1 MIKKIIV
8 LSLFLFLCLG
18 FFSVDSVLAGG
29 DEEVVLTVSLDN
41 PIQPQSIPVLIGYI
55 INAVL
60 GIVGSVAL
68 IMFVYGGIV
77 WMTAGGNE
85 QSITKGRNILMWAA
99 VGIVVIFSSYAL
111 VRFVIGAITE

>member
-1 MIKKIIV
+1 MIKKIIAFFSFV
-8 LSLFLFLCLG
+8 LIFLG
-18 FFSVDSVLAGG
+18 FFSVNSVLAV
-29 DEEVVLTVSLDN
+29 ETVNLTN
-41 PIQPQSIPVLIGYI
+41 PIQPQSIPALIGVI

-60 GIVGSVAL
+60 GVVGSVAL